1 METAT
6 MDTTQHAIELPP
18 EAHRVGRLKSPHLR
32 VYTFMTANLVAQT
45 VFIAVVATGMKS
57 VGGANV
63 AADGAHLRSVFLIGS
78 LVALAVGVTLAVWSM
93 LKTRQQ
99 LVPMST
105 VVQAIAAGNLH
116 PDVDDFAVSEH
127 DSSGRLALSVAELLT
142 ELRVVSA
149 QADRI
154 AAGDLSGELRPHSD
168 DDELRR
174 ALAGMTTNLRTMVG
188 EVSTAADRVSDL
200 SSRVAGEA
208 AESGRSVAEISRAVS
223 DVAHGA
229 ERQVRSVEA
238 VRALS
243 TEVSASTQE
252 SAANAQQA
260 AEEAG
265 RARRLAHD
273 GATAV
278 GAATEAMSEVRGASA
293 EVTRTIRALGER
305 SSRIGS
311 MVDTIGGIA
320 EQTNL
325 LALNAAIEAA
335 RAGEQ
340 GRGFAVVADEVRKL
354 AEESQAAA
362 RSIAGV
368 VSEIRAETERA
379 VAVVEE
385 GAVRTEEGVT
395 TVETARASFTAIGEA
410 VESTSSRVA
419 EIAEAVG
426 SIAVRSAQMTEDITE
441 VASIAEES
449 SAASEEVAASTQQTA
464 SSTQQIAASAE
475 ELATSARELHRLAG
489 RFTLV

>member
-1 METAT
+1 METPT
-6 MDTTQHAIELPP
+6 MDTTEHAVELPP
-18 EAHRVGRLKSPHLR
+18 EAHRIGRLKSPHLR
-32 VYTFMTANLVAQT
+32 VYAFMTANLVAQT
-45 VFIAVVATGMKS
+45 VFIAVIAHGMKS

-63 AADGAHLRSVFLIGS
+63 AADGAHLRSLFLIGS
-78 LVALAVGVTLAVWSM
+78 LVALAMGVIIAVWSM
-93 LKTRQQ
+93 LKTRTQ

-116 PDVDDFAVSEH
+116 PDVEFAVSEH

-142 ELRVVSA
+142 ELRAVSA

-154 AAGDLSGELRPHSD
+154 AAGDLSGELHPHSD
-168 DDELRR
+168 DDELRS
-174 ALAGMTTNLRTMVG
+174 ALAGMTSNLRTMVG
-188 EVSTAADRVSDL
+188 EVSTAADRVSEL

-208 AESGRSVAEISRAVS
+208 AESGRSVAEISRAVG

-252 SAANAQQA
+252 SATNAQQA
-260 AEEAG
+260 ADQAG

-419 EIAEAVG
+419 EIAAAVG
-426 SIAVRSAQMTEDITE
+426 GIAVRSAQMTEDITE

-449 SAASEEVAASTQQTA
+449 SAASEQVAASTEQTA

-475 ELATSARELHRLAG
+475 ELATSAGELHRLAG
-489 RFTLV
+489 RFTLA